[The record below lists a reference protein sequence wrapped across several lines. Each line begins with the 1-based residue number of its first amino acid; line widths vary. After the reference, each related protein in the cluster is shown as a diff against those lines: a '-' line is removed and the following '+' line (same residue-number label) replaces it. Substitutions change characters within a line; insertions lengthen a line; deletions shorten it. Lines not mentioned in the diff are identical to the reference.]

1 MPRRFAEIAFT
12 PAVQEAQRRNGAGA
26 LAAHMLAD
34 PDDGD
39 ALDENSAL
47 FLATR
52 DHFFLA
58 TISETGWPYV
68 QHRGGPP
75 GFVRVLDPKTF
86 AFADFRGNRQYVSI
100 GNLADNDR
108 AALIFMDYPRRARL
122 KIHARLEAIEND
134 PEFIASLMPANYSAK
149 PERAIKARIES
160 LSWNCPQHITPRFT
174 EGEVQEGLRPMLE
187 KLHALE
193 AENRALRA
201 RLDGV

>member
-12 PAVQEAQRRNGAGA
+12 PAVQAAQRRNGAGA

-34 PDDGD
+34 PEEGD
-39 ALDENSAL
+39 RLDEQSAL

-75 GFVRVLDPKTF
+75 GFVQVLDESTF

-100 GNLADNDR
+100 GNLANNNR
-108 AALIFMDYPRRARL
+108 GALIFMDYPRRARL
-122 KIHARLEAIEND
+122 KIHARLEAIEDD
-134 PEFIASLMPANYSAK
+134 PELVQRLMPKNYQAR
-149 PERAIKARIES
+149 PERAIRARIES

-174 EGEVQEGLRPMLE
+174 ESEVQEGLRPMVE
-187 KLHALE
+187 KLQALE